1 MASPTQKVQ
10 PPSEQGCPREKR
22 CKTCVFC
29 SFLAHLKPFL
39 EVNALSRQPMPCM
52 NSIPDEALN
61 IPAKKGLHPV
71 APLSMHG

>member
-1 MASPTQKVQ
+1 
-10 PPSEQGCPREKR
+10 
-22 CKTCVFC
+22 
-29 SFLAHLKPFL
+29 
-39 EVNALSRQPMPCM
+39 MPCM